1 MRARIPLDVDL
12 EDKLIYG
19 LSPLRFAYVLVAGVA
34 AMAIW
39 SSNTG
44 PSALRGTACVLVA
57 ILGAAAGWLRHEGRH
72 LDSWVSDIG
81 AFLLRNY
88 RLELAPAR
96 ARQQARRGPRSLS
109 VHGVLPGSGATTVTA
124 ELAAALAELGTAPR
138 LAASPAAA
146 LRLGMTGTGRHPV
159 LDLEV
164 AETRRRGG
172 LEVSEAAGDA
182 DIALLVTPADVPL
195 ESLRKVAGVLKPPR
209 ELVLV
214 INRAPPGREWT
225 ELVDAAGAQ
234 RAVALP
240 FDPWLAEA
248 ERKGEPAFNPVL
260 RGLAAE
266 LVRSP

>member
-34 AMAIW
+34 AMAI
-39 SSNTG
+39 
-44 PSALRGTACVLVA
+44 
-57 ILGAAAGWLRHEGRH
+57 
-72 LDSWVSDIG
+72 
-81 AFLLRNY
+81 
-88 RLELAPAR
+88 
-96 ARQQARRGPRSLS
+96 
-109 VHGVLPGSGATTVTA
+109 
-124 ELAAALAELGTAPR
+124 
-138 LAASPAAA
+138 
-146 LRLGMTGTGRHPV
+146 GRHPV

-164 AETRRRGG
+164 AETRGRAG
-172 LEVSEAAGDA
+172 LEVAEAARDA

-195 ESLRKVAGVLKPPR
+195 ESLRKVAGALKPPR

-225 ELVDAAGAQ
+225 ELLDAAGAQ

-248 ERKGEPAFNPVL
+248 ERKGEPAFNPIL

>member
-12 EDKLIYG
+12 EDRLIYG

-39 SSNTG
+39 SSNMG
-44 PSALRGTACVLVA
+44 PAALRMIACLLVA

-72 LDSWVSDIG
+72 LDSWVSDIA

-88 RLELAPAR
+88 RLVLAPAP
-96 ARQQARRGPRSLS
+96 ARRTARRGLPSLS
-109 VHGVLPGSGATTVTA
+109 VHGVVPGSGATTVTA
-124 ELAAALAELGTAPR
+124 ELAAALAALGTGPR

-164 AETRRRGG
+164 AEARCRAG
-172 LEVSEAAGDA
+172 LEVAEAARDA

-195 ESLRKVAGVLKPPR
+195 ESLREAAAALKPPR

-214 INRAPPGREWT
+214 VNRAPPGREWN
-225 ELVDAAGAQ
+225 ELAEAVGAQ
-234 RAVALP
+234 RAIALP

-248 ERKGEPAFNPVL
+248 ESKGEPAFNPVL
-260 RGLAAE
+260 GGLAAE